1 MTKRALDIGHG
12 SGDPAGFPGYKPVN
26 PWGRAMP
33 KPKRAYR
40 QKPIREELFQV
51 VMEYRDGRR
60 EPLGPAAN
68 QDFIGTLAEGI
79 NAQIALGKGGEYGV
93 AHVVP
98 VKPAAEQDTR
108 TIGEIIRSGL

>member
-1 MTKRALDIGHG
+1 MKSRLLDIGYG
-12 SGDPAGFPGYKPVN
+12 SGSPAGFPGYKPLN

-40 QKPIREELFQV
+40 QKPIHEELFQL

-60 EPLGPAAN
+60 EALGPAAN
-68 QDFIGTLAEGI
+68 KDFIGNLAECI
-79 NAQIALGKGGEYGV
+79 NAQISLGKGGEYGL

-98 VKPAAEQDTR
+98 VKPALHSDTR
-108 TIGEIIRSGL
+108 TIGDILKG